1 MNRLFTYLFIT
12 ILLFSAC
19 KKHIQNNANQD
30 TQGYADSQVVGT
42 WKITAVVSDVL
53 WDWDGNGI
61 PEKNIYN
68 TWTACQKENLYNFIG
83 DFTATFKLT
92 CSVSEPGTW
101 KIIDTK
107 YLEYATISVGLESE
121 KFISMTNVEFKTTK
135 DYTLSNGQPA
145 TITKTWSRQ

>member
-1 MNRLFTYLFIT
+1 MNRLFTYFFIT
-12 ILLFSAC
+12 AFLFSSC
-19 KKHIQNNANQD
+19 KKHLQTNANQD
-30 TQGYADSQVVGT
+30 PQGYADSQVVGT
-42 WKITAVVSDVL
+42 WKITAVVSDIL

-68 TWTACQKENLYNFIG
+68 TWTACQKENLYNFIS
-83 DFTATFKLT
+83 DFTAAFKLN
-92 CSVSEPGTW
+92 CSLSEAGTW
-101 KIIDTK
+101 QIIDTK
-107 YLEYATISVGLESE
+107 YLEYAAISVGLESE